1 MIQERVVA
9 TYLVET
15 PHPLE
20 HAAAVIAGEQSS
32 GTFVSVPGETLEL
45 KERFGAQV
53 LHIKAFDSVGSPS
66 LPGSKAPP
74 SQNRTWSVTPS
85 GSQLESSTMVW
96 DRDCDGCAR
105 MASSPTG
112 FC

>member
-1 MIQERVVA
+1 MLRFSPNKGAQICVPANSSNEELFLGQERVVA

-53 LHIKAFDSVGSPS
+53 MHIKAFDSVGSPS
-66 LPGSKAPP
+66 LPGS
-74 SQNRTWSVTPS
+74 
-85 GSQLESSTMVW
+85 
-96 DRDCDGCAR
+96 
-105 MASSPTG
+105 
-112 FC
+112 